1 MIFYF
6 FNKTVIKCEKNKVIL
21 KLKDFLVLKKEIQIK
36 IIEIVYNFLTTQKKI
51 LRYTKISKAVDSIK
65 LKTINETNLAGMKA
79 SKFSNKLMLYK

>member
-1 MIFYF
+1 MLEI
-6 FNKTVIKCEKNKVIL
+6 V
-21 KLKDFLVLKKEIQIK
+21 LVLIYFITCIFSTILSSPE
-36 IIEIVYNFLTTQKKI
+36 IIEIVYNFLTTEKKI

>member
-36 IIEIVYNFLTTQKKI
+36 IIEIVYNFLTTEKKI

-79 SKFSNKLMLYK
+79 SKFSNKLMFYK